1 MEATDPTPTTEPEPN
16 VATAPE
22 TSSAVVPP
30 APPAPSATD
39 PSPEATASPPLPR
52 QTGGTASDPQAQ
64 RATVLATFN
73 KTVGDLVDELKGTFP
88 ELKESL
94 DERYA
99 TAAAPDDT
107 SLMDWFIANAQ
118 PHFMA
123 ITTKSETLFKENDAT
138 FLLPDINFTQLW
150 KCKLTKATKAA
161 IWKYLHVMLLL
172 VSHYQLNTHDFESTF
187 AQWNEMLDGNKGG
200 QMDEAE
206 LQKMKAHAEQV
217 MQLMQSLAGGGED
230 DAEAGSDDDE
240 AGGDAAGGA
249 EGADDGATSTERAQ
263 RFEKE
268 LKEDPFIQ
276 QLENSKIA
284 QFAKELSNEIDVSS
298 LGLSPD
304 AKVESFQDVFGT
316 IGKNPQRLLGLV
328 KSVGDK
334 IQTKLTTGDIKQS
347 ELVEEAHTLV
357 KSMQDSKAF
366 KQMFKKARKKGKH
379 GGGLDPQA
387 MFATMAKQMASM
399 PGMEGMMGG
408 GGPGG
413 PGGAG
418 GMPDPAAMQQMMAQ
432 MMGAMGGGGMG
443 GGGGAGALAR
453 METQERLRQK
463 LAARQAGGEGA
474 GAAEGTTASVA
485 STTDAGDATDPAKR
499 KKKRGKKKKKKR
511 PPTVEAAAA
520 TVGAPATGAEA
531 PPQQ

>member
-1 MEATDPTPTTEPEPN
+1 MVDAVPPCAPISPSLANTDESTPEP
-16 VATAPE
+16 APFQ
-22 TSSAVVPP
+22 AGGGG
-30 APPAPSATD
+30 AP
-39 PSPEATASPPLPR
+39 
-52 QTGGTASDPQAQ
+52 DPQAQ

-230 DAEAGSDDDE
+230 DAEAGSDDE
-240 AGGDAAGGA
+240 GAGGDAAGGA
-249 EGADDGATSTERAQ
+249 EGADDGATPTERAQ

-268 LKEDPFIQ
+268 LKDDPFIQ

-284 QFAKELSNEIDVSS
+284 QFAKELSSEIDVSS

-379 GGGLDPQA
+379 GGGPDPQA

-408 GGPGG
+408 GG
-413 PGGAG
+413 AG
-418 GMPDPAAMQQMMAQ
+418 EGMPDPAAMQQMMAQ
-432 MMGAMGGGGMG
+432 MMGAMGGGGGM

-463 LAARQAGGEGA
+463 LAARQAGGEEG
-474 GAAEGTTASVA
+474 GAAAAAVA
-485 STTDAGDATDPAKR
+485 STTDGGDAAKR
-499 KKKRGKKKKKKR
+499 KKKRGKKKKKR
-511 PPTVEAAAA
+511 PTTVEAAS
-520 TVGAPATGAEA
+520 APA
-531 PPQQ
+531 PQ